1 MNILCPVK
9 VCIHGPI
16 NNIFQL
22 NKYVAKSGQFFGEDK
37 SGPASDYNPEWPSNQ
52 TLYQYKG
59 WGKHQG
65 IDIPVSTG
73 TVVYSA
79 TDGIIDRVSDDIS
92 QGIGVV
98 IWDKKQLVK
107 TVYWH
112 LLSHNVKVGDEVKMG
127 QEIGISDNT
136 GYSGGSHLHFELKT
150 TTNTGSSEKAID
162 PMPYFIFNMN
172 TERLVRAKKDVY
184 RLARGEKDLFLNG
197 ESFQALDGRW
207 DSIVT
212 ITQTELDAIPDG
224 FVLIAVKSE

>member
-1 MNILCPVK
+1 MT
-9 VCIHGPI
+9 VCVWGKI
-16 NNIFQL
+16 NNMNDL
-22 NKYVAKSGQFFGEDK
+22 TEYVALSGQFFGEDK

-59 WGKHQG
+59 WGTHQG
-65 IDIPVSTG
+65 IDIPCVRG

-112 LLSHNVKVGDEVKMG
+112 LLSHSVKVGETVKMG

-136 GYSGGSHLHFELKT
+136 GWSAGNHLHFECKT
-150 TTNTGSSEKAID
+150 TTDTGSSEKAID
-162 PMPYFIFNMN
+162 PMPHFIFNIEDM
-172 TERLVRAKKDVY
+172 TKETVIKL
-184 RLARGEKDLFLNG
+184 
-197 ESFQALDGRW
+197 QALEGYSDPAGVEYWTGKSVEEYLR
-207 DSIVT
+207 VRL
-212 ITQTELDAIPDG
+212 LDKIKTLEEAS
-224 FVLIAVKSE
+224 K